1 MKPLKPRTYY
11 WTIHHRDGTTTN
23 YKTARTTKSL
33 YEAKYEATRIASIMG
48 GYKVTHKQTV
58 ILKDAA

>member
-1 MKPLKPRTYY
+1 MKPRTYY
-11 WTIHHRDGTTTN
+11 WTIHHRDGSTTN
-23 YKTARTTKSL
+23 YKTARTRKPF
-33 YEAKYEATRIASIMG
+33 YEAKMEATNIARIMG